1 MEVLKAIQIINA
13 AKRRGVSSPEQ
24 VINQQTVVNIT
35 LPTKA
40 VTKFVTNINNQVIQ
54 AGEQQLLTI
63 QSGTLMKELG
73 AQPQE
78 VPRNEPASH
87 QNSLPD
93 LSRLSEI
100 TRNFKSNNPIPAS
113 AQ

>member
-1 MEVLKAIQIINA
+1 
-13 AKRRGVSSPEQ
+13 
-24 VINQQTVVNIT
+24 VVNIT

-73 AQPQE
+73 TTTTE
-78 VPRNEPASH
+78 ESRNESPSH
-87 QNSLPD
+87 KNNLPD

-100 TRNFKSNNPIPAS
+100 TRNFKSNNSVSVAT
-113 AQ
+113 